1 MEASN
6 VAGSQQYVTFS
17 LGEEL
22 FGVEVTRA
30 REILSVT
37 PVTKVPQTPEYLLG
51 VINLRG
57 QVVPVVDMRLKLGLP
72 VTEVTEDTCVIV
84 VEVQIDGESIIVGAL
99 ADAVREVLEI
109 RSDQIEPPPRLGTR
123 LKTEFITGMGK
134 VNEQFLILLN
144 IDRVFSSEE
153 LAIVQAAGHAEADE
167 VAEAR
172 SFISARA
179 TDMPRPA
186 ASRAMPQPLM
196 PPPMMKRST
205 VPSSSGSPRTHFPPS
220 SGRFPF

>member
-1 MEASN
+1 MEATNMAS
-6 VAGSQQYVTFS
+6 SQQYVTFS

-153 LAIVQAAGHAEADE
+153 LAIVQDAGQVNAAQIDE
-167 VAEAR
+167 VQAG
-172 SFISARA
+172 
-179 TDMPRPA
+179 D
-186 ASRAMPQPLM
+186 
-196 PPPMMKRST
+196 
-205 VPSSSGSPRTHFPPS
+205 
-220 SGRFPF
+220 

>member
-1 MEASN
+1 MNDNNAAS
-6 VAGSQQYVTFS
+6 SQQYVTFS
-17 LGEEL
+17 LGDEL

-37 PVTKVPQTPEYLLG
+37 PVTRVPQTPDYLLG

-72 VTEVTEDTCVIV
+72 AGEETEDTCIIV
-84 VEVQIDGESIIVGAL
+84 VEVLVDGESIVVGAL

-109 RSDQIEPPPRLGTR
+109 RSDQVEPAPRLGTR
-123 LKTEFITGMGK
+123 LKTEFIAGMGN

-153 LAIVQAAGHAEADE
+153 LAVVQDAGQVNA
-167 VAEAR
+167 
-172 SFISARA
+172 
-179 TDMPRPA
+179 
-186 ASRAMPQPLM
+186 
-196 PPPMMKRST
+196 
-205 VPSSSGSPRTHFPPS
+205 VPDKETPE
-220 SGRFPF
+220 

>member
-1 MEASN
+1 MGDSNAAS
-6 VAGSQQYVTFS
+6 SQQYVTFS
-17 LGEEL
+17 LDEEL

-57 QVVPVVDMRLKLGLP
+57 QVVPVIDMRLKLGLP
-72 VTEVTEDTCVIV
+72 VGEETEDTCIIV
-84 VEVQIDGESIIVGAL
+84 VEVLVDGESIIVGAL

-109 RSDQIEPPPRLGTR
+109 RSDQIEPAPRLGTR

-134 VNEQFLILLN
+134 VDEQFLILLN

-153 LAIVQAAGHAEADE
+153 LAIVQDAGQIETGE
-167 VAEAR
+167 VAEVE
-172 SFISARA
+172 SE
-179 TDMPRPA
+179 D
-186 ASRAMPQPLM
+186 
-196 PPPMMKRST
+196 
-205 VPSSSGSPRTHFPPS
+205 
-220 SGRFPF
+220 